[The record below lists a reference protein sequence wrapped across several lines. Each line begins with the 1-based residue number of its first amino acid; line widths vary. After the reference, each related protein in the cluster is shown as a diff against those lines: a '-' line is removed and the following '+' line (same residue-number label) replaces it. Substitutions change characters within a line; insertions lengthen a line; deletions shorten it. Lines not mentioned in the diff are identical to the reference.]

1 MGVVFCKFKRRC
13 IFRKRGNVHLK
24 EIHSELMVDVV
35 EFIFIFPEVF
45 FQMLRVNVI
54 KVVEIVRAFRVYTF
68 VYTERGSVFNSNKT
82 VATVRTEETQWGC
95 GVFPGRE
102 CLTTDFALI
111 LTVIPI
117 VVIYVVM
124 RHTTDRTA
132 YIFGNCAAVTSLYRF
147 QKFMIFPFVIL

>member
-1 MGVVFCKFKRRC
+1 
-13 IFRKRGNVHLK
+13 
-24 EIHSELMVDVV
+24 MVDIV
-35 EFIFIFPEVF
+35 EFVF
-45 FQMLRVNVI
+45 VFAIVFVQMFLI
-54 KVVEIVRAFRVYTF
+54 HFLQVVEIVRAFRVYTF
-68 VYTERGSVFNSNKT
+68 VYAEKGSVFNSNKT

-124 RHTTDRTA
+124 RRTTDRTA